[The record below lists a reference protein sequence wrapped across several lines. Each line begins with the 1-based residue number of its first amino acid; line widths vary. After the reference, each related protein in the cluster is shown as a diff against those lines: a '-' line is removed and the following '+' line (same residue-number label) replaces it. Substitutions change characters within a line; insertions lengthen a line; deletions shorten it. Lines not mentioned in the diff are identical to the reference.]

1 MQYRRAVAWIAG
13 KTAHRNGTFNKQ
25 ETNMAAT
32 PPQVDIGASLDK
44 DNQETREWMD
54 ALSAVIESEG
64 PERAHFLLEQLLEHA
79 RQQSIDMP
87 FSANTGYVNTI
98 EADQEERSPGNLEI
112 EGRLR
117 AYMRWNAMAMVVKA
131 NRLHPVDGG
140 DLGGHI
146 GSFASLASM
155 FGAGFNH
162 FWHAES
168 ENHGGD
174 CLYIQGHVSPGV
186 YARAYLEGR
195 LTEEQVLNFRQE
207 VDGKGLSSYPHPKL
221 MPNFWQFP
229 TVSMGLGPLMAIY
242 QARFL
247 KYLHARGI
255 ANTENR
261 KVWVFCGDGEMDE
274 VESMGAIGLAAR
286 EKLDN
291 LVFVIN
297 CNLQRLDG
305 PVRGNGKIIQELESE
320 FRGAGWNV
328 LKLIWGSNWDPLL
341 ARDKDGALRKVMM
354 DTLDGDYQALKAND
368 GAYVRKHFFG
378 KDPRTLEMVA
388 KMSDDDIW
396 NLRRGGHDSQKVY
409 AAFHS
414 AVNHTGQPSV
424 LLIKTVKG
432 FGMGKIGEG
441 KNNVHQTKKLADE
454 DIKAFRDRFNIPIPD
469 SQLADIPF
477 YKPADDTPEMRYLHE
492 RRKALGGYLPHRRVK
507 ADEQF
512 TVPSLDTFKSVIDPT
527 AEGREISTTQ
537 AYVRFLTQLLRDQA
551 LGPRVVPILVDEAR
565 TFGMEGLFRQI
576 GIYNPEGQK
585 YTPVDKDQ
593 VMYYK
598 EDVKGQILQEG
609 INEAGGMSSWIAAAT
624 SYSTNNRIMVPF
636 YVYYSMFG
644 FQRIGDL
651 AWAAGDMQA
660 RGFLLGGTSGRTT
673 LNGEGLQHED
683 GHSHILANTI
693 PNCISYDPTFA
704 HEVGVILH
712 HGLKRMVEK
721 QDNVYFYIT
730 LLNENYAMPGLTAG
744 TEEQIIKG
752 MYLCKPGGKAAQ
764 RVQLLGSGTILRE
777 SMAAQELL
785 EKDWG
790 IAADVWSCP
799 SFNELTREGQDC
811 ERHNLLHP
819 TAEPRVSFVS
829 QQLGKSEG
837 PVVAS
842 TDYMKAYAEQIR
854 SFIPKGR
861 NYKVLGTDGFGRSDF
876 RSKLREHFEIDRHYI
891 VLAALKA
898 LSEDGT
904 LPVAKVAEAIK
915 KYGINTDKINPLYA

>member
-1 MQYRRAVAWIAG
+1 MAG
-13 KTAHRNGTFNKQ
+13 NHDENPK
-25 ETNMAAT
+25 
-32 PPQVDIGASLDK
+32 ASIPDSGVLAGNLQDK
-44 DNQETREWMD
+44 DTQETREWMD
-54 ALSAVIESEG
+54 ALSAVIQTDG

-87 FSANTGYVNTI
+87 FSANTGYVNTL
-98 EADQEERSPGNLEI
+98 EPDQEERSPGNLLI
-112 EGRLR
+112 EQRLR

-131 NRLHPVDGG
+131 NRLHPADGG

-146 GSFASLASM
+146 GSFASLASL

-162 FWHAES
+162 FWHAEN

-195 LTEEQVLNFRQE
+195 LSEEQLLNFRQE

-274 VESMGAIGLAAR
+274 VESLGAIGLAAR
-286 EKLDN
+286 ENLDN

-305 PVRGNGKIIQELESE
+305 PVRGNSKIIQELEGE

-328 LKLIWGSNWDPLL
+328 IKLIWGSGWDPLL
-341 ARDKDGALRKVMM
+341 ARDTEGALRKIM
-354 DTLDGDYQALKAND
+354 LECNDGDYQSFKAND

-378 KDPRTLEMVA
+378 RDPRTLEMVS

-396 NLRRGGHDSQKVY
+396 KLTRGGHDSQKVY

-414 AVNHTGQPSV
+414 AVKHTGQPSV

-441 KNNVHQTKKLADE
+441 KNNVHQTKKLGDE

-477 YKPADDTPEMRYLHE
+477 YKPADDTPEMQYLHE
-492 RRKALGGYLPHRRVK
+492 RRKALGGYLPHRRTK
-507 ADEQF
+507 ADESF
-512 TVPSLDTFKSVIDPT
+512 TVPAIETFKAVMEPT

-576 GIYNPEGQK
+576 GIYNPAGQQ

-598 EDVKGQILQEG
+598 EDKKGQILQEG

-644 FQRIGDL
+644 FQRVGDL

-683 GHSHILANTI
+683 GHSHILAGTI
-693 PNCISYDPTFA
+693 PNCISYDPTYA

-712 HGLKRMVEK
+712 HGLKRMVER
-721 QDNVYFYIT
+721 QENVYFYIT
-730 LLNENYAMPGLTAG
+730 LLNENYAMPGLKPG

-752 MYLCKPGGKAAQ
+752 MYLCKEGAKLTPT
-764 RVQLLGSGTILRE
+764 VQLLGSGTILRE
-777 SMAAQELL
+777 SIAAQELL
-785 EKDWG
+785 EKEWG
-790 IAADVWSCP
+790 VSANVWSCP
-799 SFNELTREGQDC
+799 SFNELARDGQST
-811 ERHNLLHP
+811 ERWNLLHP
-819 TAEPRVSFVS
+819 METPRTSFVED
-829 QQLGKSEG
+829 QLQSYTG

-854 SFIPKGR
+854 SYIPKGR
-861 NYKVLGTDGFGRSDF
+861 TYKVLGTDGFGRSDF
-876 RSKLREHFEIDRHYI
+876 RSKLREHFEINRHYI
-891 VLAALKA
+891 VVAALKA
-898 LSEDGT
+898 LSEEGT
-904 LPVAKVAEAIK
+904 VPVAKVLEAIQ
-915 KYGINTDKINPLYA
+915 KYGIDVDKINPLYA

>member
-1 MQYRRAVAWIAG
+1 MSASDAL
-13 KTAHRNGTFNKQ
+13 NGRGVGD
-25 ETNMAAT
+25 
-32 PPQVDIGASLDK
+32 VDS
-44 DNQETREWMD
+44 QETREWME
-54 ALSAVIESEG
+54 ALAAVIEREG
-64 PERAHFLLEQLLEHA
+64 PERAHFLLEQLLEEA
-79 RQQSIDMP
+79 RQNSIDLP

-98 EADQEERSPGNLEI
+98 EPDQEERSPGNLEI
-112 EGRLR
+112 EERLR

-131 NRLHPVDGG
+131 NRHHPVDGG

-146 GSFASLASM
+146 GSFASLASL

-174 CLYIQGHVSPGV
+174 CLFIQGHVSPGV

-195 LTEEQVLNFRQE
+195 LSEEQLLNFRQE

-221 MPNFWQFP
+221 MPEFWQFP

-274 VESMGAIGLAAR
+274 VESLGAIGLAAR
-286 EKLDN
+286 EGLDN

-305 PVRGNGKIIQELESE
+305 PVRGNGKIIQELEGE
-320 FRGAGWNV
+320 FRGSGWNV
-328 LKLIWGSNWDPLL
+328 IKLIWGSGWDPLL
-341 ARDKDGALRKVMM
+341 ARDKDGALRKLMM
-354 DTLDGDYQALKAND
+354 DTLDGDYQAMKAND

-388 KMSDDDIW
+388 KMSDEEIFE
-396 NLRRGGHDSQKVY
+396 LRRGGHDSKKVY
-409 AAFHS
+409 AAFHK
-414 AVNHTGQPSV
+414 AVKHKGQPTV

-432 FGMGKIGEG
+432 FGMGKAGEG
-441 KNNVHQTKKLADE
+441 KNTVHQTKKLTDE
-454 DIKAFRDRFNIPIPD
+454 DIKAFRDRFNIPVPD
-469 SQLADIPF
+469 SELPKVPF
-477 YKPADDTPEMRYLHE
+477 YKPADDTPEMKYLHE
-492 RRKALGGYLPHRRVK
+492 RRKALGGYLPHRRTK
-507 ADEQF
+507 ADESF
-512 TVPSLDTFKSVIDPT
+512 TVPSLEVFKAVMEPT

-565 TFGMEGLFRQI
+565 TFGMEGLFRQV
-576 GIYNPEGQK
+576 GIYNPAGQQ

-598 EDVKGQILQEG
+598 EDKAGQILQEG

-624 SYSTNNRIMVPF
+624 SYSTSNRIMVPF

-683 GHSHILANTI
+683 GHSHILAGTI

-721 QDNVYFYIT
+721 QDNVYFYLT
-730 LLNENYAMPGLTAG
+730 LLNENYAMPGLTPG

-752 MYLCKPGGKAAQ
+752 MYLCKPGAEGDK

-777 SMAAQELL
+777 SMAAQTLL
-785 EKDWG
+785 ATDWG
-790 IAADVWSCP
+790 VQADVWSCP
-799 SFNELTREGQDC
+799 SFNELTRDGQDA
-811 ERHNLLHP
+811 ERFNMLHP
-819 TAEPRVSFVS
+819 TEPQRVSFVA
-829 QQLGKSEG
+829 QQLEKHAG

-842 TDYMKAYAEQIR
+842 TDYMKNYAEQIR
-854 SFIPKGR
+854 PFIPKGR
-861 NYKVLGTDGFGRSDF
+861 SYKVLGTDGFGRSDF
-876 RSKLREHFEIDRHYI
+876 RSKLREHFEVNRHYI
-891 VLAALKA
+891 VVAALRSLADEGK
-898 LSEDGT
+898 
-904 LPVAKVAEAIK
+904 LPMAKVSEAIA
-915 KYGINTDKINPLYA
+915 KYGIKVDKINPLYA

>member
-1 MQYRRAVAWIAG
+1 MSAVPNNNLFG
-13 KTAHRNGTFNKQ
+13 S
-25 ETNMAAT
+25 AAND
-32 PPQVDIGASLDK
+32 VDS
-44 DNQETREWMD
+44 QETREWMD
-54 ALSAVIESEG
+54 ALSAVIAAEG
-64 PERAHFLLEQLLEHA
+64 PDRAHFLLEQLLEHA
-79 RQQSIDMP
+79 RQSSIDMP
-87 FSANTGYVNTI
+87 FSATTGYVNTI
-98 EADQEERSPGNLEI
+98 EPDQETRSPGNLEI
-112 EGRLR
+112 EERLR

-131 NRLHPVDGG
+131 NRLNPADGG

-146 GSFASLASM
+146 GSFASLASL

-195 LTEEQVLNFRQE
+195 LTEEQLLNFRQE
-207 VDGKGLSSYPHPKL
+207 VGGKGLSSYPHPKL

-305 PVRGNGKIIQELESE
+305 PVRGNGKIIQELEGE
-320 FRGAGWNV
+320 FRGSGWNV
-328 LKLIWGSNWDPLL
+328 IKLIWGSNWDPLL
-341 ARDKDGALRKVMM
+341 ARDKDGILKKIMM
-354 DTLDGDYQALKAND
+354 DTLDGDYQAMKAND

-378 KDPRTLEMVA
+378 QHPKALEMVA
-388 KMSDDDIW
+388 HMTDEEVFD
-396 NLRRGGHDSQKVY
+396 LRRGGHDSKKVY
-409 AAFHS
+409 AAFDS
-414 AVNHTGQPSV
+414 AVKHKDQPTV

-441 KNNVHQTKKLADE
+441 KNNVHQTKKLSDE
-454 DIKAFRDRFNIPIPD
+454 DIKAFRDRFNIPVTD
-469 SQLADIPF
+469 SQLPDLPF
-477 YKPADDTPEMRYLHE
+477 YKPADDTPEMKYLHE

-507 ADEQF
+507 ADESF
-512 TVPSLDTFKSVIDPT
+512 TVPALETFKSVIEPT

-551 LGPRVVPILVDEAR
+551 IGPRVVPILVDEAR

-576 GIYNPEGQK
+576 GIYNPDGQK

-598 EDVKGQILQEG
+598 EDKKGQILQEG

-624 SYSTNNRIMVPF
+624 SYSTNNRIMIPF

-683 GHSHILANTI
+683 GHSHIMANTI
-693 PNCISYDPTFA
+693 PNCVSYDPTFA

-721 QDNVYFYIT
+721 QDNVYYYIT
-730 LLNENYAMPGLTAG
+730 LLNENYAMPGLKQG

-752 MYLCKPGGKAAQ
+752 MYLLQQGAVLSSGLK
-764 RVQLLGSGTILRE
+764 VNLLGSGTILRE
-777 SMAAQELL
+777 SMFAKELL
-785 EKDWG
+785 EKEWG
-790 IAADVWSCP
+790 VSANVWSCP
-799 SFNELTREGQDC
+799 SFNELTRDGQDC
-811 ERHNLLHP
+811 ERHNMLHP
-819 TAEPRVSFVS
+819 TGAQKVPFVTS
-829 QQLGKSEG
+829 QLAGHPG
-837 PVVAS
+837 AVVAS
-842 TDYMKAYAEQIR
+842 TDYMKAYADQIR
-854 SFIPKGR
+854 PFIPTGSV
-861 NYKVLGTDGFGRSDF
+861 YKVLGTDGYGRSDF
-876 RSKLREHFEIDRHYI
+876 RSELRKHFEVNRHYI
-891 VLAALKA
+891 VVAALKA
-898 LSEDGT
+898 LSEEGKMPAT
-904 LPVAKVAEAIK
+904 KVAEAIK
-915 KYGINTDKINPLYA
+915 KYNIDADKVNPLYA

>member
-1 MQYRRAVAWIAG
+1 
-13 KTAHRNGTFNKQ
+13 
-25 ETNMAAT
+25 
-32 PPQVDIGASLDK
+32 
-44 DNQETREWMD
+44 
-54 ALSAVIESEG
+54 
-64 PERAHFLLEQLLEHA
+64 
-79 RQQSIDMP
+79 
-87 FSANTGYVNTI
+87 
-98 EADQEERSPGNLEI
+98 
-112 EGRLR
+112 
-117 AYMRWNAMAMVVKA
+117 
-131 NRLHPVDGG
+131 
-140 DLGGHI
+140 
-146 GSFASLASM
+146 
-155 FGAGFNH
+155 
-162 FWHAES
+162 
-168 ENHGGD
+168 
-174 CLYIQGHVSPGV
+174 
-186 YARAYLEGR
+186 
-195 LTEEQVLNFRQE
+195 
-207 VDGKGLSSYPHPKL
+207 
-221 MPNFWQFP
+221 
-229 TVSMGLGPLMAIY
+229 
-242 QARFL
+242 
-247 KYLHARGI
+247 
-255 ANTENR
+255 
-261 KVWVFCGDGEMDE
+261 
-274 VESMGAIGLAAR
+274 MGAIGLATR

-305 PVRGNGKIIQELESE
+305 PVRGNGKIIQELEGE
-320 FRGAGWNV
+320 FRGSGWNV
-328 LKLIWGSNWDPLL
+328 IKLIWGNGWDALL

-354 DTLDGDYQALKAND
+354 DTLDGDYQAMKAND

-378 KDPRTLEMVA
+378 QDPKTLEMVA
-388 KMSDDDIW
+388 HMSDDDVF

-414 AVNHTGQPSV
+414 AVNHKGQPTV

-441 KNNVHQTKKLADE
+441 KNNVHQTKKLSDD
-454 DIKAFRDRFNIPIPD
+454 DIKAFRDRFGIPIPD
-469 SQLADIPF
+469 SKLADLPF

-492 RRKALGGYLPHRRVK
+492 RRKALGGYLPHRRTK

-527 AEGREISTTQ
+527 PEGREISTTQ

-576 GIYNPEGQK
+576 GIYNPDGQK

-624 SYSTNNRIMVPF
+624 SYSTNNRIMIPF

-644 FQRIGDL
+644 FQRVGDL
-651 AWAAGDMQA
+651 CWAAGDMQA

-683 GHSHILANTI
+683 GHSHIMAGTI

-721 QDNVYFYIT
+721 QDNVYFYLT
-730 LLNENYAMPGLTAG
+730 LLNENYPMPGLKAG

-752 MYLCKPGGKAAQ
+752 MYLCKEGSKLTP

-777 SMAAQELL
+777 SIAAQELL

-790 IAADVWSCP
+790 VSADVWSCP
-799 SFNELTREGQDC
+799 SFNELARDGQDA
-811 ERHNLLHP
+811 ERWNLLHP
-819 TAEPRVSFVS
+819 TDKPRVSFVG
-829 QQLGKSEG
+829 QQLEKYTG

-842 TDYMKAYAEQIR
+842 TDYMKAYADQIR

-861 NYKVLGTDGFGRSDF
+861 TFKVLGTDGFGRSDF
-876 RSKLREHFEIDRHYI
+876 RSKLREHFEINRHYI
-891 VLAALKA
+891 VVAALKA
-898 LSEDGT
+898 LSEEGT
-904 LPVAKVAEAIK
+904 LPAAKVLEAIQ
-915 KYGINTDKINPLYA
+915 KYGIQADKINPLYA

>member
-1 MQYRRAVAWIAG
+1 MTTDNPSASPL
-13 KTAHRNGTFNKQ
+13 F
-25 ETNMAAT
+25 AA
-32 PPQVDIGASLDK
+32 DSDK
-44 DNQETREWMD
+44 QETREWMD
-54 ALSAVIESEG
+54 ALSAVIQAEG

-79 RQQSIDMP
+79 RESSIDMP
-87 FSANTGYVNTI
+87 FSATTGYVNTI
-98 EADQEERSPGNLEI
+98 ETNQEAHNPGNVEI
-112 EGRLR
+112 EERLR

-131 NRLHPVDGG
+131 NRHNPADGG

-146 GSFASLASM
+146 GSFASLANM

-168 ENHGGD
+168 EGHGGD
-174 CLYIQGHVSPGV
+174 CIYIQGHVSPGV

-195 LTEEQVLNFRQE
+195 LTEEQLLNFRQE

-221 MPNFWQFP
+221 MPEFWQFP

-274 VESMGAIGLAAR
+274 VESLGAIGLAAR
-286 EKLDN
+286 ENLDN

-305 PVRGNGKIIQELESE
+305 PVRGNGKIVQELEGE

-328 LKLIWGSNWDPLL
+328 IKLLWGSNWDPLL
-341 ARDKDGALRKVMM
+341 ARDKDGALRKIMM
-354 DTLDGDYQALKAND
+354 DTLDGDYQAFKAND

-378 KDPRTLEMVA
+378 RSPATLEMVA
-388 KMSDDDIW
+388 HMSDDEIW
-396 NLRRGGHDSQKVY
+396 NLRRGGHDAQKVY
-409 AAFHS
+409 ASFHS
-414 AVNHTGQPSV
+414 AVNHKGQPSV

-441 KNNVHQTKKLADE
+441 KNNVHQTKKLSDE
-454 DIKAFRDRFNIPIPD
+454 DIKAFRDRFNIPVPD
-469 SQLADIPF
+469 SQIADIPF
-477 YKPADDTPEMRYLHE
+477 YKPADDTPEMKYLHE
-492 RRKALGGYLPHRRVK
+492 RRRALGGYLPHRRTK
-507 ADEQF
+507 ADESF
-512 TVPSLDTFKSVIDPT
+512 KVPALETFKSVMEPT
-527 AEGREISTTQ
+527 PDGREISTTQ

-565 TFGMEGLFRQI
+565 TFGMEGLFRQV
-576 GIYNPEGQK
+576 GIYNPAGQQ

-598 EDVKGQILQEG
+598 EDKAGQILQEG
-609 INEAGGMSSWIAAAT
+609 INEAGGMSSWISAAT
-624 SYSTNNRIMVPF
+624 SYSTSNRIMVPF

-683 GHSHILANTI
+683 GHSHIMAGTI
-693 PNCISYDPTFA
+693 PNCVSYDPTFA

-712 HGLKRMVEK
+712 HGLKQMVEK
-721 QDNVYFYIT
+721 QENVFYYIT

-744 TEEQIIKG
+744 TEAQIIKG
-752 MYLCKPGGKAAQ
+752 MYLCKKGAEIGGPSGSGEK

-777 SMAAQELL
+777 SFAAQELL

-790 IAADVWSCP
+790 VTADIWSCP
-799 SFNELTREGQDC
+799 SFNELTRDGQAA
-811 ERHNLLHP
+811 ERHNMLHP
-819 TAEPRVSFVS
+819 TDAPRVPFVT
-829 QQLGKSEG
+829 QQLAPHAG
-837 PVVAS
+837 PVIAS
-842 TDYMKAYAEQIR
+842 TDYMKNYAEQIR
-854 SFIPKGR
+854 QYIPKGR
-861 NYKVLGTDGFGRSDF
+861 IYKVLGTDGFGRSDF
-876 RSKLREHFEIDRHYI
+876 RSKLREHFEVNRHYI
-891 VLAALKA
+891 VVAALKA
-898 LSEDGT
+898 LSEEGT
-904 LPVAKVAEAIK
+904 VPAAKVLEAIQ
-915 KYGINTDKINPLYA
+915 KYKIKADKINPLYA